1 MIEFHADDY
10 GMFPYSSKRIIRCIN
25 EGLVNGISLMP
36 NGQCLDEC
44 MELFKET
51 CLKKT
56 RLSIHLNIMTER
68 PLSHP
73 EEIPDLVDEQGF
85 FNVTYHKLISAYLKP
100 GLMGRLKRQIKIEL
114 SRQIDRCLPYLPLG
128 EGIRIDS
135 HRHFHMVPF
144 VFDVIME
151 LIDEKGLELSYIR
164 IIREKPAFYRGIMRF
179 EHFKPLNVIKVALL
193 NAFSL
198 ADRLRH
204 RDIYEN
210 RSADFASI
218 LFSGCMT
225 ERNLRLILK
234 NIKENPSAIRED
246 VELMFH
252 PGAVKEPE
260 DLKRIMDLEDRAYM
274 SDPLRTKEAKALK
287 ASPSGG
293 ARRPVDACSVPTG
306 AKRRR
311 CQRS

>member
-1 MIEFHADDY
+1 
-10 GMFPYSSKRIIRCIN
+10 
-25 EGLVNGISLMP
+25 
-36 NGQCLDEC
+36 
-44 MELFKET
+44 
-51 CLKKT
+51 
-56 RLSIHLNIMTER
+56 
-68 PLSHP
+68 
-73 EEIPDLVDEQGF
+73 
-85 FNVTYHKLISAYLKP
+85 
-100 GLMGRLKRQIKIEL
+100 
-114 SRQIDRCLPYLPLG
+114 
-128 EGIRIDS
+128 
-135 HRHFHMVPF
+135 MVPF
-144 VFDVIME
+144 VFDSIME

-179 EHFKPLNVIKVALL
+179 EHFKPLNVIKVALQ

-260 DLKRIMDLEDRAYM
+260 DLKRIMDLEDRSYM
-274 SDPLRTKEAKALK
+274 SDSLRTKEARALL
-287 ASPSGG
+287 ASPSGRG
-293 ARRPVDACSVPTG
+293 
-306 AKRRR
+306 
-311 CQRS
+311 